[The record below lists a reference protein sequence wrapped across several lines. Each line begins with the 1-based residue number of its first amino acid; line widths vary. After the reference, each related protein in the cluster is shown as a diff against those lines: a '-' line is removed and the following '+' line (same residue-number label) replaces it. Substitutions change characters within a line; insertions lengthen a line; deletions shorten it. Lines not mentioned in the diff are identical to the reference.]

1 MLQVKGRAIGSRKP
15 LFADFSVPPPP
26 DLGDG
31 GVQLRDVIESVVRHE
46 VAAFEKRQRDRQ
58 FIRVLTTRE
67 IAEGEAAGKIDSG
80 GSDSELQDVDV
91 EQAVGTAL
99 QAFEDGIYLVVV
111 DEQEMKSLDAQ
122 VFLQEESQM
131 TFIRL
136 TMLAG
141 G

>member
-1 MLQVKGRAIGSRKP
+1 MATAK
-15 LFADFSVPPPP
+15 
-26 DLGDG
+26 
-31 GVQLRDVIESVVRHE
+31 
-46 VAAFEKRQRDRQ
+46 EKMD
-58 FIRVLTTRE
+58 
-67 IAEGEAAGKIDSG
+67 EAAGKIDSG